1 MTKRRIAGVLVAI
14 SLGGW
19 AGCGTL
25 YQAATEERPLSVFVD
40 DEVITTKVRKAFL
53 DAVPQALSSLS
64 VFCHQGHVV
73 LAGVVTDSRVG
84 ERATAAARA
93 VEGVKRVE
101 TYFLPNQPSAL
112 RDAEISAKIKARLI
126 GDSVLRVSQV
136 DMVVIAGHAVLTGV
150 VDRQEKIDRIVRH
163 ARAVDGVVAVKSFLE
178 LKSQ

>member
-1 MTKRRIAGVLVAI
+1 MTKRRMAGLLMAV
-14 SLGGW
+14 SMGGW

-40 DEVITTKVRKAFL
+40 DEVITAKIKKAFL
-53 DAVPQALSSLS
+53 DAMPQALSLS

-84 ERATAAARA
+84 ERASTAARA

-101 TYFLPNQPSAL
+101 TYFLPSQPAPL
-112 RDAEISAKIKARLI
+112 RDLEVSAKIKAKII
-126 GDSVLRVSQV
+126 GDSGLRVSQV

-150 VDRQEKIDRIVRH
+150 VDRQEKIERIVRH
-163 ARAVDGVVAVKSFLE
+163 ARSVDGVVAVKSFLE
-178 LKSQ
+178 LKAQ